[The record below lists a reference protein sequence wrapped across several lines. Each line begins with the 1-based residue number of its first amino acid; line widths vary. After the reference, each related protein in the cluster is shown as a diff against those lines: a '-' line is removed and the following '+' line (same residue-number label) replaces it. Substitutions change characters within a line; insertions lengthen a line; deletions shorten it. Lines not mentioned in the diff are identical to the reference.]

1 MTASQIWWKDQS
13 AEFYDVI
20 PKHSPSPPLEQCG
33 ASQLIQLPLLSVL
46 LPMFV

>member
-13 AEFYDVI
+13 SEFYEVI
-20 PKHSPSPPLEQCG
+20 PKHFPYPP
-33 ASQLIQLPLLSVL
+33 SQLIQLPLLSVL